1 MQDRRAGTAAT
12 PQKLDRSTQK
22 QLDEVQVLLAQR
34 LQQVQS
40 IANSLTVLAQ
50 RLKTE
55 PWRWVVG
62 SAVVEPPPRCVTM
75 PLEFDLV
82 AALDKERLKRLLDQ
96 IRWLQREEARLLS
109 HSVT

>member
-1 MQDRRAGTAAT
+1 MHDRHAGTAAT

-22 QLDEVQVLLAQR
+22 QLQEVQVLLAQR
-34 LQQVQS
+34 IQQAQS
-40 IANSLTVLAQ
+40 IADSLSALAQ

-62 SAVVEPPPRCVTM
+62 SAVVDPPPGYVTM
-75 PLEFDLV
+75 PLEFDIV
-82 AALDKERLKRLLDQ
+82 AALDKERLRRLLDE

-109 HSVT
+109 HAVT

>member
-22 QLDEVQVLLAQR
+22 QLQEVQVLLAQR
-34 LQQVQS
+34 LQQAQS
-40 IANSLTVLAQ
+40 IANSFAELAQ

-62 SAVVEPPPRCVTM
+62 SAVVEPPPGCVTV
-75 PLEFDLV
+75 PLEFDIV
-82 AALDKERLKRLLDQ
+82 AALDKERLKRLLDE

-109 HSVT
+109 HVIP